1 MLQHLVRFFLFVVDM
16 ECKVFKFTLIGLQNL
31 LNNLKKNPN
40 LGHIFLKMNQVEK
53 VEPSIFINQNCRSLK

>member
-1 MLQHLVRFFLFVVDM
+1 M

-31 LNNLKKNPN
+31 LNNLKKIPI
-40 LGHIFLKMNQVEK
+40 LGHIFYKMNQVEK